1 MNSSIPWNKNGFFY
15 RNFHWG
21 TSPLVYAC
29 NTFTVEECIIRKLN
43 LIEFRFPIFLTLRA
57 IEPTRLSNCTNF
69 RLCICSIHSLLMAP
83 VLFALR
89 VLHGIQTW
97 KIAQFVAII
106 RWRSYRWLKPYTP
119 YHILLIYSYICIDT
133 LALFSKCKP

>member
-1 MNSSIPWNKNGFFY
+1 MDFSTEISIEAHL
-15 RNFHWG
+15 HWY
-21 TSPLVYAC
+21 TLATRSKLKSAL
-29 NTFTVEECIIRKLN
+29 CIIRKLN

-106 RWRSYRWLKPYTP
+106 R
-119 YHILLIYSYICIDT
+119 
-133 LALFSKCKP
+133 